1 MRRGARPIAAQ
12 RMSDSRKIP
21 GGRLI
26 AAARRVPFSET
37 DSSVEGARVATKL
50 GITPDRLRRAAGAM
64 GDLRD
69 QVNGILATLETSLD
83 TRGAA
88 WGGDGY
94 GTTFADGPEG
104 YLAARKN
111 LTEGISNTA
120 KTLDSYSDGQYKA
133 AALLARTDKR
143 SGDGIR

>member
-1 MRRGARPIAAQ
+1 M
-12 RMSDSRKIP
+12 
-21 GGRLI
+21 
-26 AAARRVPFSET
+26 
-37 DSSVEGARVATKL
+37 ATKL

-120 KTLDSYSDGQYKA
+120 KTLDSYSDGQDKA